1 MHPSLLALYI
11 ALLPFLE
18 PLLKHLVQFLDVRKA
33 ADFLEISATKI
44 IEGRKKESNKSAMV
58 TLNYICLPI
67 ETV

>member
-44 IEGRKKESNKSAMV
+44 IEGRQKEFNNCA
-58 TLNYICLPI
+58 
-67 ETV
+67 TVSHIFA